1 MRVSALPCALFPFPN
16 LSQFLSA
23 DQPSEC
29 AAFQSPRV
37 PQARMA
43 LQLLRRLPNDPPRA
57 ARSVAVSPKRLPKC
71 GLQLAAPAPRC
82 VLVKVDG
89 YWYRMPSLPRMT
101 WCRGSTLR
109 DAGPAPERGRRRR
122 DAASSAERFR
132 ADAPSD
138 AGRVTVAC
146 TRSPCP
152 QLGRATR
159 GGALREA
166 PHRGAR
172 TRTLVDG
179 PCCSTVVT
187 TTAVV
192 QPFTSV
198 GRPSVQRGRAAAGA
212 ENRGP
217 RVLNVPSG
225 TRVAGARH
233 VVLAQFALGSS
244 PLVAPRGH
252 GLRGRS
258 LGESVH
264 PVPVTRT
271 ALAIWLFPLAPVRR
285 WARDWRI
292 DPQRCKE
299 WSNP

>member
-1 MRVSALPCALFPFPN
+1 MR
-16 LSQFLSA
+16 LSK
-23 DQPSEC
+23 
-29 AAFQSPRV
+29 
-37 PQARMA
+37 
-43 LQLLRRLPNDPPRA
+43 RRLQT
-57 ARSVAVSPKRLPKC
+57 V
-71 GLQLAAPAPRC
+71 APAPRC
-82 VLVKVDG
+82 VLVKVHG

-122 DAASSAERFR
+122 DAASSAERLC

-152 QLGRATR
+152 QGGRARR
-159 GGALREA
+159 GEALREA

-192 QPFTSV
+192 HPFTGV
-198 GRPSVQRGRAAAGA
+198 GRPSVQRGRAAARA

-233 VVLAQFALGSS
+233 VPLAHFVLGLSH
-244 PLVAPRGH
+244 LVAPRGH

-258 LGESVH
+258 LGEFVH
-264 PVPVTRT
+264 PVPGLCVGAPLRSWRCELSRHRKGSPRKQQRTRRSVLNFVHRQARCADGVILRIT
-271 ALAIWLFPLAPVRR
+271 LPLVWPRHARPARRQPRSVVRLLRAL
-285 WARDWRI
+285 
-292 DPQRCKE
+292 
-299 WSNP
+299 